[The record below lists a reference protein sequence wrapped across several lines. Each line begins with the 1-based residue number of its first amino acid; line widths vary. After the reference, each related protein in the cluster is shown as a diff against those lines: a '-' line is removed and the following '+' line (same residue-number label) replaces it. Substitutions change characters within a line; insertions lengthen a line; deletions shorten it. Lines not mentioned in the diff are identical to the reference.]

1 MRERESIVK
10 TGGMGD
16 GLRDGFGEGVCQD
29 TTSFIQGTGD
39 I

>member
-1 MRERESIVK
+1 MRDTTSFITK

-16 GLRDGFGEGVCQD
+16 GLRDGFGEGV
-29 TTSFIQGTGD
+29 SQGTGD